1 MGKNIELSDFK
12 DIKKPA
18 KKPSQKTPVKSKPSA
33 TKAKDTEVRK
43 PIKRPVAK
51 TPVKPTARKP
61 VKAKAKSDKTD
72 KAKEKQL
79 PVPSKKDVKHDIT
92 QGNKIVEQGQA
103 LIERMEDSVFDQNRE
118 QFEQYRAMFDNLV
131 GIANTC
137 LERYETSSST
147 REIYALM
154 KVYDQL
160 REVIA
165 DMKALQDVS
174 DYLSNIDENVIRPFA
189 TAAADQ
195 LMELI
200 RSLNTKA
207 NSILSPD
214 QAAALM
220 DHMKKQ
226 SKNTGLKLKEAYNAS
241 LSNARKILVG

>member
-12 DIKKPA
+12 DTNKKPA
-18 KKPSQKTPVKSKPSA
+18 KKPSLKKPVTKSKPSA
-33 TKAKDTEVRK
+33 TKDDKIPKKA
-43 PIKRPVAK
+43 VAK
-51 TPVKPTARKP
+51 KAIVKKAVKKP
-61 VKAKAKSDKTD
+61 VKQKASKSKKD
-72 KAKEKQL
+72 KQL
-79 PVPSKKDVKHDIT
+79 PAVIPSKKEVKKDIT
-92 QGNKIVEQGQA
+92 KGNKIIEQGQE

-131 GIANTC
+131 DIANTC
-137 LERYETSSST
+137 LTRYADNKQT

-174 DYLSNIDENVIRPFA
+174 DYLSNIDENVLRPLS

-195 LMELI
+195 LMDLL

-214 QAAALM
+214 QAAVLM

>member
-12 DIKKPA
+12 DTNKKPA
-18 KKPSQKTPVKSKPSA
+18 KKPSLKKPVTKSKPSA
-33 TKAKDTEVRK
+33 TKDDKISKKPVAKKAIVKK
-43 PIKRPVAK
+43 PIKQK
-51 TPVKPTARKP
+51 
-61 VKAKAKSDKTD
+61 D
-72 KAKEKQL
+72 KAKKEKKQL
-79 PVPSKKDVKHDIT
+79 PAVVPSKKEVKKDIT
-92 QGNKIVEQGQA
+92 KGSKIIEQGQE

-131 GIANTC
+131 DIANTC
-137 LERYETSSST
+137 LTRYEDSKQT

-174 DYLSNIDENVIRPFA
+174 DYLSNIDENVLRPLS

-195 LMELI
+195 LMDML

-207 NSILSPD
+207 NSILNPE

-220 DHMKKQ
+220 DHMKKH

>member
-12 DIKKPA
+12 DIKKPV

-33 TKAKDTEVRK
+33 TKAKDKEIRK
-43 PIKRPVAK
+43 PVAK
-51 TPVKPTARKP
+51 KP
-61 VKAKAKSDKTD
+61 VKKPVAKKPVKSKSDKT
-72 KAKEKQL
+72 EKQL
-79 PVPSKKDVKHDIT
+79 PIPSRKDVKKDIT
-92 QGNKIVEQGQA
+92 KGNKIVEQGQA

-118 QFEQYRAMFDNLV
+118 QFDQYRAMFDNLV
-131 GIANTC
+131 DIANTC
-137 LERYETSSST
+137 LERYESSKST

-214 QAAALM
+214 QAATLM

>member
-12 DIKKPA
+12 DTNKKPA
-18 KKPSQKTPVKSKPSA
+18 KKSSLKKPVTKSKPSA
-33 TKAKDTEVRK
+33 TKDDKISK
-43 PIKRPVAK
+43 KPVAK
-51 TPVKPTARKP
+51 KP
-61 VKAKAKSDKTD
+61 VKKPVKQKVDKSK
-72 KAKEKQL
+72 KQEKQL
-79 PVPSKKDVKHDIT
+79 PVPSKKEVKKDIT
-92 QGNKIVEQGQA
+92 KGDKIIEQGQA

-131 GIANTC
+131 DIANTC
-137 LERYETSSST
+137 LTRYEDNKQT

-174 DYLSNIDENVIRPFA
+174 DYLSNIDENVLRPLS

-195 LMELI
+195 LMDLL